1 MGCDNCSGTGKL
13 LIAASLNSMIFSVM
27 RTDEELS
34 IVCESSIKLNSEQAE
49 TDWSALKAVSP
60 LVHHPVIFLRCAMI
74 TLPEKTG
81 FICQLDNCLS

>member
-1 MGCDNCSGTGKL
+1 
-13 LIAASLNSMIFSVM
+13 M

-49 TDWSALKAVSP
+49 TDWLALKAASP

-74 TLPEKTG
+74 TPEFRTLPEKTG